1 MYKFYSLLC
10 TCTCISPGGK
20 ILRPSEINTNIATWS
35 RLLSR
40 AAPAITAGADLAS
53 PMGGASGAKS
63 SGNLKPVTLNFDS
76 DTSPPQS
83 DSQSGE
89 NSPKTPDTPSSYRH
103 QSHTSVFD
111 KDDDGSVAPET
122 NGPLPP
128 PSPVSDAELMHTPD
142 QIIIPPP
149 PQFVEDKTTPTKGGA
164 SGERRL
170 SNGVVEPLRPPSPLP
185 ELVRMM
191 YMYMYMY
198 VGYMY
203 IHVHIH
209 VHMHVHVY
217 VHALNSLC
225 QIHV

>member
-1 MYKFYSLLC
+1 MHVHIHVCVYFIFHFIPS
-10 TCTCISPGGK
+10 GGK

-76 DTSPPQS
+76 DTSPPHS

-111 KDDDGSVAPET
+111 KDDSGGVAPET

-149 PQFVEDKTTPTKGGA
+149 PQFVEDKTTPSKGGA
-164 SGERRL
+164 SERRL
-170 SNGVVEPLRPPSPLP
+170 SNGVVEPVRPPSPLP
-185 ELVRMM
+185 ELVRKSFCKL
-191 YMYMYMY
+191 Y
-198 VGYMY
+198 
-203 IHVHIH
+203 
-209 VHMHVHVY
+209 
-217 VHALNSLC
+217 
-225 QIHV
+225 